1 MCRGTN
7 FGLTTQGDQTVRYDN
22 YRSIYRNCTFV
33 EGNLEI
39 VFLERN
45 DFDLS
50 FLSTIKEVTGY
61 VLIVSVFV
69 DTLSLSN
76 LRVIRGRTLYEH
88 DQKYYALY
96 VALNYNPNVITVGLK
111 ELQLTSLYGE
121 LSSCIVLLCSYEF
134 HREDGCHC
142 RGHADPRYTHTH
154 THTLWW
160 ICVINLCTSAS

>member
-1 MCRGTN
+1 M
-7 FGLTTQGDQTVRYDN
+7 RYEN

-33 EGNLEI
+33 DGNLEI
-39 VFLERN
+39 VFLDRN

-69 DTLSLSN
+69 DNLSLSN

-88 DQKYYALY
+88 EQKYYALY

-111 ELQLTSLYGE
+111 ELQLTSLYGK
-121 LSSCIVLLCSYEF
+121 CI
-134 HREDGCHC
+134 R
-142 RGHADPRYTHTH
+142 
-154 THTLWW
+154 
-160 ICVINLCTSAS
+160 